1 MSTTTNFN
9 DFLSV
14 VNLEDYNEIYELA
27 NAASQGKSGNYYEV
41 TQEGDKIFIKCV
53 YADATLALLS
63 EAARKAFISKLE
75 QGYMDG
81 MNQESFWE
89 YKRALEKS
97 DEEDA
102 RPGI

>member
-1 MSTTTNFN
+1 MPTTTNFN

-63 EAARKAFISKLE
+63 EAARNAFISKLE
-75 QGYMDG
+75 QEYMDG
-81 MNQESFWE
+81 MDQESFWG

-102 RPGI
+102 RHGI